1 MKKSFRIISLLAAVF
16 FALAGAA
23 CAAEKIGVA
32 NMQQVLIN
40 HPSFEQVSK
49 RIEAMYRA
57 KEQELKTALDKVTD
71 KKQGTQIIQNKRKEA
86 AEEETKLKDPI
97 YKEIRA
103 AVRTVAKNKG
113 VTVVLD
119 SVAVM
124 FGGED
129 ITQDIIKELKRKK

>member
-1 MKKSFRIISLLAAVF
+1 
-16 FALAGAA
+16 
-23 CAAEKIGVA
+23 
-32 NMQQVLIN
+32 MQQVLIN

-57 KEQELKTALDKVTD
+57 KEQELKTSLDKVTD
-71 KKQGTQIIQNKRKEA
+71 KKQGAQIIQKKRQEA
-86 AEEETKLKDPI
+86 AQEETKLKDTI

-113 VTVVLD
+113 ITVVLD

-129 ITQDIIKELKRKK
+129 ITQDIIKELKKKK